1 MKKGPGRRPSGAV
14 AEGLKKALMN
24 EIEGREFYRMAAGN
38 AATAGVRRMFAFLM
52 GEEERHREAILA
64 QIARMAEG
72 KAPGI
77 VRGAASRKGIG
88 TFRSPLFAPD
98 FVAKVKN
105 VDGEVAALSI
115 GMTLEKRAI
124 AQFAA
129 LRKKVAGDGA
139 AETLFD
145 DLIAWERD
153 HLDILARQYD
163 QLREMYWEEAR
174 FWPF

>member
-1 MKKGPGRRPSGAV
+1 MKKGPGRRPAGAI
-14 AEGLKKALMN
+14 ADGFRKALMN
-24 EIEGREFYRMAAGN
+24 EVDGREFYRMAAKN
-38 AATAGVRRMFAFLM
+38 AGSDGVRQMFEFLT
-52 GEEERHREAILA
+52 GEEERHHETILA

-72 KAPGI
+72 KAPRM

-88 TFRSPLFAPD
+88 AFRSPLFTPD
-98 FVAKVKN
+98 LVARGRN
-105 VDGEVAALSI
+105 VEGEAAALSV

-129 LRKKVAGDGA
+129 LRRKVTEDEA
-139 AETLFD
+139 AAKLFD

-153 HLDILARQYD
+153 HLDVLARQYA

>member
-1 MKKGPGRRPSGAV
+1 MKKGPARRPAGAV

-24 EIEGREFYRMAAGN
+24 ELDGREFYRMAAAN
-38 AATAGVRRMFAFLM
+38 AGDAGVRRMFEFLM
-52 GEEERHREAILA
+52 SEEEAHREAILA

-72 KAPGI
+72 KPPRI
-77 VRGAASRKGIG
+77 VRGAASRREIG
-88 TFRSPLFAPD
+88 TFRSPLFSPD
-98 FVAKVKN
+98 FVAKGKN
-105 VDGEVAALSI
+105 VEGEAAALSI

-129 LRKKVAGDGA
+129 LRKKVAGDDA
-139 AETLFD
+139 AEKLCD

-153 HLDILARQYD
+153 HLDVLARQYG

>member
-1 MKKGPGRRPSGAV
+1 MKKGPGRLAAGAV
-14 AEGLKKALMN
+14 ADGLKKALMN
-24 EIEGREFYRMAAGN
+24 EIEGREFYRMAARN
-38 AATAGVRRMFAFLM
+38 ATTGGVRRMFEFL
-52 GEEERHREAILA
+52 GDEEEKHREAILA
-64 QIARMAEG
+64 QVARMAEG
-72 KAPGI
+72 KAPRM

-88 TFRSPLFAPD
+88 AFRSPLFTPD
-98 FVAKVKN
+98 LVARGRN
-105 VDGEVAALSI
+105 VEGEAAALSI

-129 LRKKVAGDGA
+129 LRRKVTEDEA
-139 AETLFD
+139 AAKLFD

-153 HLDILARQYD
+153 HLDVLARQYA